1 MAKNNSACGFPFHP
15 LANIFPLM
23 KELEMAELTADI
35 DKNGQQEPVILCDGM
50 ILDGRNRAL
59 AMEALCERDDDD
71 PRECLDYEDWTKYF
85 AEPSSDILSWVASR
99 NLHRRHLSPHRRKL
113 IALEFEERYAEQ
125 AKERKA
131 QAGRTSAP
139 GRPAEKDVA
148 DLPHLSSEG
157 KSRDQA
163 AKVMGVSARG
173 VQQAKQVMGD
183 DSGAVPEL
191 KEAVRNEEVSL
202 DAAAAIAKAEPEVQR
217 QAVAAG
223 KKGVA
228 TAAKSR
234 RLSDD
239 ELFEQSAKLTRA
251 EGHASA
257 AMLRNKF
264 VIGLARAEKMIDRLQ
279 REGIINHDTGEV
291 VEKPGA
297 SRLPVIPHD
306 DLEEILDVYA
316 GEIPDSQVPLYVDLL
331 WAIAANPNVE
341 AIQNVAR
348 RLSED

>member
-1 MAKNNSACGFPFHP
+1 MANKNSACGFPFHP

-23 KELEMAELTADI
+23 NDQELAELTADI
-35 DKNGQQEPVILCDGM
+35 DKNYQQEPVILCDGM

-59 AMEALCERDDDD
+59 AMEALCERDGDD
-71 PRECLDYEDWTKYF
+71 PRECLEYEDWTKIF
-85 AEPSSDILSWVASR
+85 AEPSSNILSWVASK
-99 NLHRRHLSPHRRKL
+99 NLHRRHLSSHKRKL
-113 IALEFEERYAEQ
+113 IALEFEKLFAER

-131 QAGRTSAP
+131 LGGRSSAP
-139 GRPAEKDVA
+139 GRTSEKVRA
-148 DLPHLSSEG
+148 DLPELSEE
-157 KSRDQA
+157 RRARTQA
-163 AKVMGVSARG
+163 AKVMGVSSRG
-173 VQQAKQVMGD
+173 VQQAKQIMGD
-183 DSGAVPEL
+183 RSGAVPEL

-202 DAAAAIAKAEPEVQR
+202 DAAAAIAKEEPELQR
-217 QAVAAG
+217 QALTGG

-239 ELFEQSAKLTRA
+239 ELFEQSVKLARA

-257 AMLRNKF
+257 AMLQNKF
-264 VIGLARAEKMIDRLQ
+264 VIGLGRAEKMIDRLQ
-279 REGIINHDTGEV
+279 RENIIDPDSGEV
-291 VEKPGA
+291 VKQPT
-297 SRLPVIPHD
+297 VIEHNFDPHD

-316 GEIPDSQVPLYVDLL
+316 GEIPDSQIPLYVDLL

-341 AIQNVAR
+341 AIQRVAR